1 MLRGIGRYE
10 GEPRTRDFMNAWQ
23 DVAARK
29 QQQQAAC
36 NIRLHNTARF
46 RIEKA
51 ERPVTDVVATLNP
64 NPKA

>member
-1 MLRGIGRYE
+1 
-10 GEPRTRDFMNAWQ
+10 MNAWQ